1 MRCSFDVGR
10 VEVSI
15 EGRAAEASMQDR
27 GPGFRLAPGNAMPRA
42 ETLDLLIERA
52 APETT
57 SSQRIQVVA
66 GDARRCRV
74 SGVVDDSR
82 RVVPGSLF
90 VARAGVGGDGLDH
103 VDRAAR

>member
-1 MRCSFDVGR
+1 MT
-10 VEVSI
+10 
-15 EGRAAEASMQDR
+15 
-27 GPGFRLAPGNAMPRA
+27 RA

-52 APETT
+52 APGMT
-57 SSQRIQVVA
+57 SSERIEVVA

-74 SGVVDDSR
+74 GGVVDDSR

-103 VDRAAR
+103 LDDAIAAGAVAILVLSLIHI